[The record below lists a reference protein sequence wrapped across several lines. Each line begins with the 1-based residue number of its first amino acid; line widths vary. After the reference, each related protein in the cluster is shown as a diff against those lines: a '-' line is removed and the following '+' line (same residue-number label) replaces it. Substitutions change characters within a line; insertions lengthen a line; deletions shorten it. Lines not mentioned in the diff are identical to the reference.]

1 MKKDYL
7 IKVSDTNICFS
18 CKEDEFVL
26 EAMKRSGQ
34 GPINYGCFGGGCG
47 ICKMKVISG
56 TYAIVKKMS
65 RAHISRQEQDNGI
78 ILICCIKPRSNLIIA
93 RVK

>member
-7 IKVSDTNICFS
+7 VIVSNTNIHFLCR
-18 CKEDEFVL
+18 EDEFVL

-47 ICKMKVISG
+47 ICKMNVESG

-65 RAHISRQEQDNGI
+65 RVHITRQEQDNGV